1 MKGPEKDFDCV
12 EMKRRA
18 QERIL
23 RETAGMTPA
32 QELAYWRAQEER
44 FRRVAESKPPARKAG

>member
-1 MKGPEKDFDCV
+1 MKTPDKDFDCV

-23 RETAGMTPA
+23 RETAGMSPA
-32 QELAYWRAQEER
+32 QELAFWRTKEEAFRQAAAQ
-44 FRRVAESKPPARKAG
+44 RRQARKAG